1 MPLIKAS
8 QGHDNVRQRGT
19 FATHRRGAVLALCLV
34 LLLALAWLQY
44 RLWFADGSVR
54 HTSELQQQ
62 LAAQLAANEELQN
75 RSDRL
80 LIEIASLKQGPG
92 QIEARAREDLG
103 LVKEGETFF
112 RFFDAPAPAEAAR

>member
-1 MPLIKAS
+1 MKTEVANQGASNSPPQSAKPLS
-8 QGHDNVRQRGT
+8 
-19 FATHRRGAVLALCLV
+19 RRGVLVVACL

-44 RLWFADGSVR
+44 RLWFADGGVR
-54 HTSELQQQ
+54 HTAQLKQQ
-62 LAAQLAANEELQN
+62 LATQQAANEALQT

-103 LVKEGETFF
+103 LVKEGETFY
-112 RFFDAPAPAEAAR
+112 RFFDATAPDEAAR